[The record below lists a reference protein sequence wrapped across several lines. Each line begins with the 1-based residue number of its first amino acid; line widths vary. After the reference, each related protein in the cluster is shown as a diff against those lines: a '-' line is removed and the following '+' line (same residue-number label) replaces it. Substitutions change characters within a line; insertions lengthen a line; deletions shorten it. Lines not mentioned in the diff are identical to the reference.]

1 MELMERWAS
10 RSDAWTPEDDVT
22 LAELVLRHIREGSTQ
37 LVAFD
42 EAAALLGRTAAA
54 CGYRWNGVVRRHYED
69 AIREAK
75 HVRRKALEER
85 RHRRPNRTQIS
96 LGGDHEFTLDLLI
109 RGLRDFERRYHEL
122 SDEVQTLSASR
133 KELETQVRQLEAQ
146 LESARTPGHLLAA
159 ATPEQL
165 EEDSRALLAIMERAR
180 RLIEADNEAFK
191 PRFRVNARGR
201 VERVEGEAREGE
213 KALGQAEPPEEMRAA
228 EGETSQE
235 EAAQGQS

>member
-42 EAAALLGRTAAA
+42 EAASLLGRTSAA

-69 AIREAK
+69 AIKEAK
-75 HVRRKALEER
+75 QVRRKALEER
-85 RHRRPNRTQIS
+85 RNRRPNRTQIT
-96 LGGDHEFTLDLLI
+96 LGSEHEFTLDVLI

-122 SDEVQTLSASR
+122 SDEVDQLTKLKRDLEERLATLEPKVIAPPR
-133 KELETQVRQLEAQ
+133 EITFPP
-146 LESARTPGHLLAA
+146 T
-159 ATPEQL
+159 TPEQL

-180 RLIEADNEAFK
+180 RLLEAENDPFK
-191 PRFRVNARGR
+191 PRFRMDGNGNI
-201 VERVEGEAREGE
+201 ERV
-213 KALGQAEPPEEMRAA
+213 P
-228 EGETSQE
+228 QE
-235 EAAQGQS
+235 

>member
-42 EAAALLGRTAAA
+42 ESASLLGRTAAA

-69 AIREAK
+69 AIKEAK
-75 HVRRKALEER
+75 QVRRKMLEER
-85 RHRRPNRTQIS
+85 RHRRPSRTQIMI
-96 LGGDHEFTLDLLI
+96 GGDKEFTLDLLI

-122 SDEVQTLSASR
+122 TDEVDRLLQDKTALEARLEELKQNVSSSSGPLSA
-133 KELETQVRQLEAQ
+133 T
-146 LESARTPGHLLAA
+146 

-180 RLIEADNEAFK
+180 RLIQVDGESFAT
-191 PRFRVNARGR
+191 RFHLDST
-201 VERVEGEAREGE
+201 ERA
-213 KALGQAEPPEEMRAA
+213 
-228 EGETSQE
+228 TQE
-235 EAAQGQS
+235 

>member
-37 LVAFD
+37 LVAFE

-54 CGYRWNGVVRRHYED
+54 CGYRWNGVVRRHYAD
-69 AIREAK
+69 AIKEAK
-75 HVRRKALEER
+75 QVRRKALEER
-85 RHRRPNRTQIS
+85 RHRRPHRTQIM

-122 SDEVQTLSASR
+122 SDEVEKLTAIRVQ
-133 KELETQVRQLEAQ
+133 LEDRVGELEAQ
-146 LESARTPGHLLAA
+146 LRHTRTGGDSLF
-159 ATPEQL
+159 ATASPEQI

-180 RLIEADNEAFK
+180 RLIEGDGDIKA
-191 PRFRVNARGR
+191 PRFLVDSHGHMDRVQQGNA
-201 VERVEGEAREGE
+201 
-213 KALGQAEPPEEMRAA
+213 
-228 EGETSQE
+228 
-235 EAAQGQS
+235 

>member
-22 LAELVLRHIREGSTQ
+22 LAEIVLRHIREGSTQ

-42 EAAALLGRTAAA
+42 EAAALLGRTSAA

-69 AIREAK
+69 AIKEAK
-75 HVRRKALEER
+75 QVRRRALEDR
-85 RHRRPNRTQIS
+85 RNRRPNRTQIM
-96 LGGDHEFTLDLLI
+96 LGGDREFTLDLLI

-122 SDEVQTLSASR
+122 TDEIDKLFVEKQ
-133 KELETQVRQLEAQ
+133 ELEDRLSKAETKIGVSREGLP
-146 LESARTPGHLLAA
+146 PG

-180 RLIEADNEAFK
+180 RILESENDVFR
-191 PRFRVNARGR
+191 PRFRV
-201 VERVEGEAREGE
+201 
-213 KALGQAEPPEEMRAA
+213 
-228 EGETSQE
+228 ETSGNMERATQE
-235 EAAQGQS
+235 

>member
-42 EAAALLGRTAAA
+42 EAAALLGRTSAA

-75 HVRRKALEER
+75 QVRRRTLEDR
-85 RHRRPNRTQIS
+85 RNRRPNRTQIT
-96 LGGDHEFTLDLLI
+96 LGAGDDHEFTLDLLI

-122 SDEVQTLSASR
+122 QDEVEILSLQK
-133 KELETQVRQLEAQ
+133 KEIEERVSTTEAKTSSG
-146 LESARTPGHLLAA
+146 LPLRDIRSGS

-165 EEDSRALLAIMERAR
+165 EEDSRMLLEIMERAR
-180 RLIEADNEAFK
+180 RIIESGHEPPQK
-191 PRFRVNARGR
+191 PRFRLDQEGN
-201 VERVEGEAREGE
+201 VERVTH
-213 KALGQAEPPEEMRAA
+213 PE
-228 EGETSQE
+228 
-235 EAAQGQS
+235 

>member
-42 EAAALLGRTAAA
+42 EAAALLGRTSAA

-75 HVRRKALEER
+75 QVRRRTLEDR
-85 RHRRPNRTQIS
+85 RNRRPNRTQIT
-96 LGGDHEFTLDLLI
+96 LGAGDDHEFTLDLLI

-122 SDEVQTLSASR
+122 QDEVEVLALQK
-133 KELETQVRQLEAQ
+133 KEIEDRVPKGDTRIP
-146 LESARTPGHLLAA
+146 SGLLLREVKSVQ

-165 EEDSRALLAIMERAR
+165 EEDSRMLLEIMERAR
-180 RLIEADNEAFK
+180 RIIESEHEPQK
-191 PRFRVNARGR
+191 PRFRLDPEGN
-201 VERVEGEAREGE
+201 VERV
-213 KALGQAEPPEEMRAA
+213 
-228 EGETSQE
+228 THQE
-235 EAAQGQS
+235 

>member
-42 EAAALLGRTAAA
+42 EAAALLGRTSAA
-54 CGYRWNGVVRRHYED
+54 CGYRWNGVVRRHYEE

-75 HVRRKALEER
+75 QVRRRTLEDR
-85 RHRRPNRTQIS
+85 RNRRPSRTQIT
-96 LGGDHEFTLDLLI
+96 LGAGDDHEFTLDLLI

-122 SDEVQTLSASR
+122 QDEVEILSLQKKEIEERAS
-133 KELETQVRQLEAQ
+133 KGEAKTSSGIS
-146 LESARTPGHLLAA
+146 LRDSKSGP

-165 EEDSRALLAIMERAR
+165 EEDSRMLLEIMERAR
-180 RLIEADNEAFK
+180 RIIESGHEPPQK
-191 PRFRVNARGR
+191 PRFRMDQEAN
-201 VERVEGEAREGE
+201 VERVAH
-213 KALGQAEPPEEMRAA
+213 PE
-228 EGETSQE
+228 
-235 EAAQGQS
+235 

>member
-42 EAAALLGRTAAA
+42 EAAALLGRTSAA

-69 AIREAK
+69 AIRDAK
-75 HVRRKALEER
+75 QVRRRTLEDR
-85 RHRRPNRTQIS
+85 RNRRPNRTQLT
-96 LGGDHEFTLDLLI
+96 LGVDDDHEFTLDLLI

-122 SDEVQTLSASR
+122 QDEVEHLTLQK
-133 KELETQVRQLEAQ
+133 KEMEDRAFKGEARISSGLPLHEVRSVL
-146 LESARTPGHLLAA
+146 

-165 EEDSRALLAIMERAR
+165 EEDSRMLMEIMERAR
-180 RLIEADNEAFK
+180 RIIESEHEPHK
-191 PRFRVNARGR
+191 PRFRLDAEAT
-201 VERVEGEAREGE
+201 VERV
-213 KALGQAEPPEEMRAA
+213 
-228 EGETSQE
+228 SHQE
-235 EAAQGQS
+235 

>member
-22 LAELVLRHIREGSTQ
+22 LAELVLKHIREGSTQ

-42 EAAALLGRTAAA
+42 EAASLLGRTSAA

-75 HVRRKALEER
+75 HVRRRALEER
-85 RHRRPNRTQIS
+85 RTRRPNRTQIT
-96 LGGDHEFTLDLLI
+96 LGDEHEFTLDLLI

-122 SDEVQTLSASR
+122 HDEIEKLTREKQMLEDRLGMSQPVRASEPDR
-133 KELETQVRQLEAQ
+133 
-146 LESARTPGHLLAA
+146 AR
-159 ATPEQL
+159 ATPEQI

-180 RLIEADNEAFK
+180 RILDAESDEAK
-191 PRFRVNARGR
+191 PRFRLDSFGN
-201 VERVEGEAREGE
+201 VERIEMQESLREE
-213 KALGQAEPPEEMRAA
+213 HP
-228 EGETSQE
+228 
-235 EAAQGQS
+235 

>member
-42 EAAALLGRTAAA
+42 EAAALLGRTSAA

-75 HVRRKALEER
+75 QVRRRTLEDR
-85 RHRRPNRTQIS
+85 RNRRPNRTQLT
-96 LGGDHEFTLDLLI
+96 LGVDDDHEFTLDLLI

-122 SDEVQTLSASR
+122 QDEVEHL
-133 KELETQVRQLEAQ
+133 
-146 LESARTPGHLLAA
+146 RTEVNLNGNKISLL
-159 ATPEQL
+159 Q
-165 EEDSRALLAIMERAR
+165 
-180 RLIEADNEAFK
+180 
-191 PRFRVNARGR
+191 
-201 VERVEGEAREGE
+201 
-213 KALGQAEPPEEMRAA
+213 
-228 EGETSQE
+228 
-235 EAAQGQS
+235 

>member
-42 EAAALLGRTAAA
+42 EAASLLGRTAAA

-69 AIREAK
+69 PIRDAK
-75 HVRRKALEER
+75 QVRRKALEER
-85 RHRRPNRTQIS
+85 RHRRPNRTQITI
-96 LGGDHEFTLDLLI
+96 GGDKEFTLDLLI

-122 SDEVQTLSASR
+122 TDEVDRLQNDKVDLEAR
-133 KELETQVRQLEAQ
+133 LEELERQGTTTSGALF
-146 LESARTPGHLLAA
+146 AA
-159 ATPEQL
+159 ATPEQI

-180 RLIEADNEAFK
+180 RLIQADGDTFK
-191 PRFRVNARGR
+191 TRFQLDS
-201 VERVEGEAREGE
+201 VERVT
-213 KALGQAEPPEEMRAA
+213 QD
-228 EGETSQE
+228 
-235 EAAQGQS
+235 